1 MIRTI
6 NAAISSIR
14 ELMNDDN
21 RGAALSAT
29 YNQTRNRLKI
39 VRDEESDQLKL
50 VETEIRMKALEEE
63 TNYIENLNKEGQIDR
78 ETTYVTEEH
87 IHRMRLAVTN
97 RMQYRSL
104 FIWTTI
110 KRSVY
115 KLLQLFIPKR
125 SVLDGRE

>member
-1 MIRTI
+1 MVI
-6 NAAISSIR
+6 
-14 ELMNDDN
+14 
-21 RGAALSAT
+21 AT
-29 YNQTRNRLKI
+29 CNQTRNRLKI
-39 VRDEESDQLKL
+39 VRDEDSDQLKL

-115 KLLQLFIPKR
+115 KLLQLFILKR

>member
-1 MIRTI
+1 MMLPL
-6 NAAISSIR
+6 ALS
-14 ELMNDDN
+14 DN
-21 RGAALSAT
+21 RGAALLVIAT
-29 YNQTRNRLKI
+29 CNQTRNRLKI
-39 VRDEESDQLKL
+39 VRDEDSDQLKL

-115 KLLQLFIPKR
+115 KLLQLFILKR